1 MTFPLG
7 RSGFS
12 MSTAGA
18 APWTTSTQAASYMY
32 PEPARDG
39 APAPINNVERKSDA
53 LQHSISSMLA
63 LEDAQH
69 HAREQMAALKEAAM
83 QAQTESGRDQRAITL
98 SSRQPDEA
106 ERALRRAQEA
116 LARASRHA
124 EQHRTALAQAHR
136 DTQLVVQVDAIRR
149 VRDAGRRLD
158 SALRSAAAQR
168 SPEQVASVLQ
178 NALGDA
184 EQQCRALCAPRD
196 RRSPIFKTG

>member
-1 MTFPLG
+1 
-7 RSGFS
+7 
-12 MSTAGA
+12 
-18 APWTTSTQAASYMY
+18 MY

-39 APAPINNVERKSDA
+39 APTSNRMPPPTTQGNSDA

-124 EQHRTALAQAHR
+124 EQHRTALAQAQR
-136 DTQLVVQVDAIRR
+136 ETQLVVQVDAIRR

-184 EQQCRALCAPRD
+184 EQQCRALCASRD
-196 RRSPIFKTG
+196 RSSKTG

>member
-184 EQQCRALCAPRD
+184 EQQCRALCASRD
-196 RRSPIFKTG
+196 RSSKTG